1 MQHYTDISFKERY
14 PLSQKKIVKKTALSA
29 LYFEGVTLFGA
40 FWAVSMFFVAN
51 FNYNL
56 MLIGLLGAVVIQVAI
71 VLACYVYHKRYI
83 ELYYYNLTDKYLIV
97 RKGIF
102 APQEITVPIERIQD
116 VYVDQ
121 DALDKFFDIYDVHIS
136 TATAT
141 STIRAHIDGVDK
153 RVAEELR
160 ELILNRLHHAPR
172 S

>member
-1 MQHYTDISFKERY
+1 MQHYTDRAFLDRY
-14 PLSQKKIVKKTALSA
+14 PLSRKKLLKKIILSA
-29 LYFEGVTLFGA
+29 LYFEIVTLFGVLWVVTA
-40 FWAVSMFFVAN
+40 LFSARFTYGLLFVG
-51 FNYNL
+51 
-56 MLIGLLGAVVIQVAI
+56 ILGAVLVQALI
-71 VLACYVYHKRYI
+71 VVVSYVYHKRYI
-83 ELYYYNLTDKYLIV
+83 ELYYYNLTDKLLII

-141 STIRAHIDGVDK
+141 STARAHIDGVER

-160 ELILNRLHHAPR
+160 ELILHKLHEAR
-172 S
+172 K

>member
-14 PLSQKKIVKKTALSA
+14 PLSQKKIIKKTALSA

-40 FWAVSMFFVAN
+40 FWVISVLFVAN
-51 FNYNL
+51 FTSGL
-56 MLIGLLGAVVIQVAI
+56 LLIGLLGAIVIQAVI
-71 VLACYVYHKRYI
+71 VLACYFYHKRYI
-83 ELYYYNLTDKYLIV
+83 ALYYYNLTDKYLII

-102 APQEITVPIERIQD
+102 GLQEITVPIERIQD

-141 STIRAHIDGVDK
+141 STARAHIDGVDK
-153 RVAEELR
+153 KVAGELR
-160 ELILNRLHHAPR
+160 ELILNRLHQAPR